1 MSTKA
6 IVWII
11 IILLVILGVWYFWSA
26 QNSPLPASEQTSGIS
41 QTTSGESQGSSEQ
54 NISSGDSN
62 ADLTADLNAID
73 SQTNA
78 ANSDSASV
86 DQSFNDQPVQ
96 QTE

>member
-6 IVWII
+6 IVWIVV
-11 IILLVILGVWYFWSA
+11 ILLVILGVWYFWSS
-26 QNSPLPASEQTSGIS
+26 QNSPQAAPATSSTSQTSG
-41 QTTSGESQGSSEQ
+41 QTNGSSQ
-54 NISSGDSN
+54 ALSSGNSN
-62 ADLTADLNAID
+62 ADLNADLNTID
-73 SQTNA
+73 SQTSA

>member
-11 IILLVILGVWYFWSA
+11 VILLIILGVWYFWSSH
-26 QNSPLPASEQTSGIS
+26 NSPQTAPATSSTAQTSS
-41 QTTSGESQGSSEQ
+41 QTTGSPQTLSSGE
-54 NISSGDSN
+54 SN
-62 ADLTADLNAID
+62 ADLNADLNAID
-73 SQTNA
+73 TQTNS